1 MKRYP
6 PAQDETAAYVHH
18 EPGSTR
24 PAPRRPA
31 AQAPGTGTD
40 SDGKIAASCYLGVI
54 FFSFL
59 PALIVYLTRGRT
71 SPYLRYHAAQ
81 AANLAF
87 TLLLFDLSALMRNPR
102 LRARMAALQ
111 QPEAVTPD
119 FADQVADARRREV
132 FLHENA
138 EILEIR
144 LRQNEFDGVAFK
156 IV

>member
-87 TLLLFDLSALMRNPR
+87 TLLLFDLSALIAAGVLALDTIEVALIIVVPI
-102 LRARMAALQ
+102 AAALWVVVLGYLIAAAIAAERGRPYEL
-111 QPEAVTPD
+111 PEWLCVRVLPLT
-119 FADQVADARRREV
+119 R
-132 FLHENA
+132 
-138 EILEIR
+138 
-144 LRQNEFDGVAFK
+144 
-156 IV
+156 